1 MTLSFVEGGRAV
13 SEHGFQ
19 GPLAHLSMIS
29 GVSASILGP
38 QLTTGNVDLG
48 LLWSG
53 WSLALPLYLAQ
64 REVGLKSTQTKHDA
78 HKKSGSHWR

>member
-1 MTLSFVEGGRAV
+1 MWKGDGAV
-13 SEHGFQ
+13 CERGFQ

-48 LLWSG
+48 LLWNG
-53 WSLALPLYLAQ
+53 WSLALPPYHTQ
-64 REVGLKSTQTKHDA
+64 REVGLKGTRPKRGA
-78 HKKSGSHWR
+78 HKKPGSHWQ